1 MTEIEIKE
9 EEGFKASSNK
19 SLDASASRQQVWY
32 LKDYCSKIIH
42 ISQMDIEY
50 NFAQLFYSL
59 FAPSKL
65 YQHTKWRKRIIYENY
80 RNKKLLG

>member
-1 MTEIEIKE
+1 MEHTDRKQWKE
-9 EEGFKASSNK
+9 EDPLQMPSNSSFSK
-19 SLDASASRQQVWY
+19 QQGWN
-32 LKDYCSKIIH
+32 LRDYCSKLLH

-65 YQHTKWRKRIIYENY
+65 YMLTKWRKRNVC
-80 RNKKLLG
+80 